1 MADTKVYFKEFM
13 ESLNSS
19 IGANVKAIPVAIIL
33 AIISYIIY
41 KIIHGTFK
49 RYSRKLPVEKT
60 VVHIITIVVDV
71 LVIFFAIMII
81 ASALG
86 INTSSLIAAFSIFG
100 LAISLSVQNLMSNV
114 ANAINIYANHP
125 FKVDDYVEINGVEG
139 TVVKISLMFTKLRTY
154 KNEMLFI
161 PNSVVGS
168 SIIKNY
174 THEEYRRVEYTIG
187 VSYDNDVEKVK
198 TALMELLNEE
208 PLVAK
213 SEDIVIFVNDYAA
226 SSINFTFRAYTKCND
241 YLKCLFSL
249 KDHLKAKLDKH
260 GINIPYPQ
268 LDVYLK
274 NK

>member
-1 MADTKVYFKEFM
+1 MTNTKMYFEEFM
-13 ESLNSS
+13 ASLNSS

-41 KIIHGTFK
+41 KIINRVFK
-49 RYSRKLPVEKT
+49 QYSKKLPVEKT
-60 VVHIITIVVDV
+60 VIHIINTVIDV
-71 LVIFFAIMII
+71 LIIFFAIMII

-125 FKVDDYVEINGVEG
+125 FKVDDYIEVNGVEG

-154 KNEMLFI
+154 KNEMVFI
-161 PNSVVGS
+161 PNSLVGS
-168 SIIKNY
+168 STIKNY

-198 TALMELLNEE
+198 VALLELLNEE

-213 SEDIVIFVNDYAA
+213 SEDIVVFVNDYAA
-226 SSINFTFRAYTKCND
+226 SSIDFTFRAYTKCSD
-241 YLKCLFSL
+241 YLQCLFNL
-249 KDHLKAKLDKH
+249 RDHLKAKFDAH

>member
-1 MADTKVYFKEFM
+1 MADTKSYFQEFM
-13 ESLNSS
+13 SSLNSS
-19 IGANVKAIPVAIIL
+19 IHADIKAIPIAIIL
-33 AIISYIIY
+33 AIVSYIIY
-41 KIIHGTFK
+41 KIINKVFK
-49 RYSRKLPVEKT
+49 QYSKKLPVEKT
-60 VVHIITIVVDV
+60 VVHIINTVIDV
-71 LVIFFAIMII
+71 LIVFFAIMII

-125 FKVDDYVEINGVEG
+125 FKVDDYIEVNGVDG

-187 VSYDNDVEKVK
+187 VSYDNEIEKVK
-198 TALMELLNEE
+198 AALMELLNEE
-208 PLVAK
+208 PLVVK
-213 SEDIVIFVNDYAA
+213 SEDIVIFVNNYSS
-226 SSINFTFRAYTKCND
+226 SSIDFTFRAYTKCAD
-241 YLKCLFSL
+241 YLKCLFNL
-249 KDHLKAKLDKH
+249 KDRLKAKLDQH
-260 GINIPYPQ
+260 NINIPYPQ